1 MLCWNTIISY
11 WLTGS
16 QSSVDNQVSRHD
28 TNKSRQAQAMTLSLE
43 KLSLTYTE
51 SIKKGSQ
58 ADCVYRE
65 ERDVFISTIKLGLW

>member
-51 SIKKGSQ
+51 SIKKGHRQ
-58 ADCVYRE
+58 AE
-65 ERDVFISTIKLGLW
+65 SIERRGMYL